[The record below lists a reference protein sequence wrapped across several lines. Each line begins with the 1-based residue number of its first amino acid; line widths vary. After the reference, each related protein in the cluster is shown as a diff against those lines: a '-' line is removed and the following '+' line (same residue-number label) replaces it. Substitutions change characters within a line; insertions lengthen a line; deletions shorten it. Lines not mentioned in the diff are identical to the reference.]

1 MKSLH
6 STIIMLCVGA
16 LCLFYGYKTV
26 SFETNDSDVRGINE
40 RAEHLAKQY
49 QWSEALVTYD
59 SIYSVTRSQLEQ
71 LIADVGHMHIYQLSG
86 ANQNYYSYRI
96 QAEKRIKRILEERTS
111 FISSIDQWRIS
122 NALNRYH
129 LVLAEYE
136 EGQSMYLEMNEA
148 LRQVESLQRPM
159 LPDRPSLNQMEA
171 YIIQSRLLLKQ
182 HPEDLFYLEQVDH
195 LLQVYQIAR
204 NEKVISLMGDALLG
218 LAEAIEAPE
227 HLKLLRQA
235 RNNDLLR
242 LPMLMDSIKPLYI
255 AHRATQLYRETRQV
269 YKEAVGLLT
278 QGRIANQQKR
288 YRLAISRL
296 NRALS
301 ILGKKGNRIPL
312 MAAIQEQLSMSYS
325 GLDNKKESDV
335 HRNAFLD
342 VLESTR
348 QNRELMARRDHL
360 ESIASMTNWLLF
372 TLSVSIILLVLLV
385 IWFNSHSHKRARNM
399 HNVRA
404 LLLAICRHI
413 TGLTFQDVKGNRE
426 EMISDEKEWRHL
438 VYKTISEQYEALH
451 IELSLVYKKNKVV
464 KELEKMDSIMDDFIH
479 CSYLNNQGLQELAD
493 ARLMLDK
500 QQYVIENQIVQRKRM
515 NNIKKTSLSILN
527 SVRSVV
533 EHLRYDFNTIKK
545 EQSAEA
551 LSNMLDFAQEQLQ
564 DIILQ
569 NEVLSESIK
578 IKKGKVNLEI
588 SKFNLQE
595 LFAIQ
600 EQRTRIFELSNRYF
614 NVVPTDAVVKADKG
628 LTLFMI
634 NTLVDNARKYTDE
647 GDSVEVKA
655 IEKDHYVEIAVEDSG
670 SGIAASI
677 LEEVKANHQSNGFG
691 LSNSYGI
698 IEKYRKTSPLFS
710 VCLFDIESKEGQG
723 TRVYFRLP
731 RVSKETPH
739 LVSSGTSLIKGM
751 LGKMLSVFI
760 ILFTGL
766 FGGTVQRIAAQT
778 IADSVVVRQTQTLL
792 KRASLE
798 ADSAYYNNVKGQYEN
813 ALAHSKRAIYFLN
826 EDMKQQTDSSKV
838 LGVLP
843 LLALSKSSDSAE
855 FTWWN
860 SGLATDYYILLDI
873 RNEAA
878 ISFLA
883 LKQFKEYQ
891 YNNYVYANLYRL
903 VSSDR
908 TLESYCAKLKTN
920 TMNRTVGIT
929 LCVLVLFAI
938 IIGYYV
944 IYLFPRRKTQQN
956 LELVLDI
963 HRDLAKLAMSTSAF
977 VYEEMLQLV
986 FPAFD
991 HLFNIH
997 QLTFEELSRIDKSNT
1012 GIRAVAIDDEMALV
1026 LHLVSSDFSEEQDQ
1040 LLRLLASYIGQ
1051 LYRTVEEQRIIRQ
1064 RDIEFASDEM
1074 ERMQWE
1080 SHILHVQNMLLD
1092 NTLSVFKHET
1102 LYYPTRMLQL
1112 IAKSKEGSREHLL
1125 ALIELYEHYFDVFV
1139 PLSKRANES
1148 VKQMTFKRQQIP
1160 LKMVLERFQTIAHRL
1175 KLLSVECVA
1184 PNPEA
1189 SLRCDRVLF
1198 EHLIESLMEGL
1209 PHFERMVI
1217 HSGDKNSGFVN
1228 FEMHYGVQLSAEE
1241 TRIIFNPQ
1249 FNHLHLLIAKQIIRD
1264 VDEFAGLR
1272 GCYLRCE
1279 SGEHTII
1286 RFAIPRGKV

>member
-16 LCLFYGYKTV
+16 LCLFYGYKTLH
-26 SFETNDSDVRGINE
+26 FETNDSDARGINK
-40 RAEHLAKQY
+40 RAEQLAQQY
-49 QWSEALVTYD
+49 HWDEALVAYD
-59 SIYSVTRSQLEQ
+59 SIYSVTQSQLEQ

-111 FISSIDQWRIS
+111 FISSVDQWRIS

-136 EGQSMYLEMNEA
+136 EGQSMYMEMDEA

-159 LPDRPSLNQMEA
+159 LPEGASMDQMEA
-171 YIIQSRLLLKQ
+171 YTIQSRLLLKQ

-195 LLQVYQIAR
+195 LLQVYQMAR
-204 NEKVISLMGDALLG
+204 NDKLIPLMGDALLG

-227 HLKLLRQA
+227 HLKLLRRA

-242 LPMLMDSIKPLYI
+242 LPMLMDSIRPLYI
-255 AHRATQLYRETRQV
+255 AHRATQLYRETNQL

-301 ILGKKGNRIPL
+301 ILGKKGNHIPL

-325 GLDNKKESDV
+325 GLDNKKMSDV

-348 QNRELMARRDHL
+348 QNRELFSRRDHL
-360 ESIASMTNWLLF
+360 ESIASMTNWLLV

-385 IWFNSHSHKRARNM
+385 IWFNSHSHKRARYM

-404 LLLAICRHI
+404 LLLDICRHI
-413 TGLTFQDVKGNRE
+413 TGFTFQDVKGSEE
-426 EMISDEKEWRHL
+426 EMILDEAVWRHL
-438 VYKTISEQYEALH
+438 VYETISEQHEALRG
-451 IELSLVYKKNKVV
+451 ELCLVFKKNKAD

-545 EQSAEA
+545 EKSAKV

-600 EQRTRIFELSNRYF
+600 EQRTRTFELSNRHF
-614 NVVPTDAVVKADKG
+614 SVVPTSAVVKADRG

-634 NTLVDNARKYTDE
+634 NTLVDNARKYTAE

-655 IEKDHYVEIAVEDSG
+655 TEKDKYVEIAVEDTG

-710 VCLFDIESKEGQG
+710 VCMFDIESKEGQG

-731 RVSKETPH
+731 RVPKETPH
-739 LVSSGTSLIKGM
+739 LTGSGTSLIKGM
-751 LGKMLSVFI
+751 LGKTLSVLI
-760 ILFTGL
+760 VLILGL
-766 FGGTVQRIAAQT
+766 FGGTIQKSAAQT
-778 IADSVVVRQTQTLL
+778 MVDSVVVRKPLTLL

-798 ADSAYYNNVKGQYEN
+798 ADSAYYNNVKGRYEN
-813 ALAHSKRAIYFLN
+813 ALAHSKQAIYLLN
-826 EDMKQQTDSSKV
+826 EDMKQQSNSSEV
-838 LGVLP
+838 IDDLP
-843 LLALSKSSDSAE
+843 LLTLAGTKETAE
-855 FTWWN
+855 LTWWN
-860 SGLATDYYILLDI
+860 SGLATDYYIILDI

-908 TLESYCAKLKTN
+908 SLESYCAKLKTN

-938 IIGYYV
+938 IIGYYA

-956 LELVLDI
+956 LELVLEI
-963 HRDLAKLAMSTSAF
+963 HRDLAKLAMSTPAF
-977 VYEEMLQLV
+977 VYEEMAQRV

-997 QLTFEELSRIDKSNT
+997 QLTFEAISGVDKSD
-1012 GIRAVAIDDEMALV
+1012 GHIRAAAIDDEMALV
-1026 LHLVSSDFSEEQDQ
+1026 LHLVSGDFSEEQDQ

-1051 LYRTVEEQRIIRQ
+1051 LYLTVEEQRIIRQ

-1080 SHILHVQNMLLD
+1080 SHVLHVQNMLLD

-1112 IAKSKEGSREHLL
+1112 ISKSKEGSHEYLL
-1125 ALIELYEHYFDVFV
+1125 ALIELYDHYFDVFV

-1160 LKMVLERFQTIAHRL
+1160 LKIVIERFKSIASRL
-1175 KLLSVECVA
+1175 KLTAAEWVVSNL
-1184 PNPEA
+1184 EA
-1189 SLRCDRVLF
+1189 SLRCDRVLV
-1198 EHLIESLMEGL
+1198 EHLIESLMQGL
-1209 PHFERMVI
+1209 PHFERMVVN
-1217 HSGDKNSGFVN
+1217 SDDMKSGFVY

-1241 TRIIFNPQ
+1241 TRILFNPQ